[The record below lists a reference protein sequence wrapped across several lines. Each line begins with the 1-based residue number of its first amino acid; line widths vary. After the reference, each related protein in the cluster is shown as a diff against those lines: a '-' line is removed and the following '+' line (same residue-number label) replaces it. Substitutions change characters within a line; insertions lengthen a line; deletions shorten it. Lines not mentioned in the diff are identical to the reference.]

1 MHSSTNHSAKKDIR
15 IGLGSCGFMC
25 AWVSILAAILLIA
38 ASPTGAQVSV
48 PTARYNNQ
56 RSAVNNREKIL
67 TPSNV
72 RSGTFGKLFS
82 QFVDGDIYAQPLYL
96 PNVNISGAVHNV
108 VFVATGND
116 SVYAFDADSN
126 GGANAHPI
134 WQTNFLS
141 PGVTTSSDSSCNSLD
156 GAFGITGTPVIDP
169 STETMFVVAETIEDG
184 GSANVKRLHALDIT
198 SGLEKPG
205 SPIVIS
211 ASATVPGQGEVTFDG
226 RWENQRAGLLL
237 YKGVVYVAFA
247 PHCMER
253 IEQGWILG
261 YSYDE
266 SAFRQ
271 VFVFPTDSST
281 AQEARGAGLIGGETL
296 LMDESSNLFV
306 RMGSRRSSTANVPV
320 PESGD
325 SIVRLDISQG
335 PKVQD
340 YFTAATQSVRDNQS
354 QVLGS
359 GGILILPDQPGPDPH
374 LAILAD
380 KFQNI
385 YVVNRDNL
393 GHSSSSGN
401 NIVQQ
406 FKFDS
411 STLLTAPVYFD
422 GKVYFSGA
430 DDAIR
435 TYTMA
440 DGLLSGSSTDQTDDR
455 FEFPGAVPTI
465 SSNGTSDAVL
475 WAITSRAFS
484 SNASAV
490 LYAYDP
496 TNLGAG
502 PLYNSDQ
509 NSSDNPGGAI
519 RFAVPTVADGKV
531 YVGAAGQLSVFGSL
545 PTITGLS
552 PASGPPGTTVAITG
566 TNFGSTQGTST
577 VTFNGTAATVTS
589 WSATT
594 LVTSVP
600 TKTTTG
606 SVEVTVG
613 GIASNHVNFTVLT
626 KSSTMVATAAPA
638 DSDTAGKTSRNL
650 AIAQQTTGVA
660 GTFTLVQQ
668 VGVHVCNGSTTCN
681 IKVAATG
688 SNDLLVVTA
697 GSAAG
702 TSSLVTGVS
711 GGGTWAAPT
720 ACQTS
725 NGNWGSVSC
734 AYNLSSTSGAT
745 TITLTLSNTN
755 TYNVEFWEYSF
766 TSSSAS
772 LDALAATQQT
782 GNGSTVSG
790 VNLTLGGSNDVILQW
805 SECNATAVAAPYGDL
820 KATTNTAFA
829 DNENSINVAATNM
842 WSTTYSRSSCGQ
854 AGIAFAA
861 ISSTVPTITS
871 LSTASGAVG
880 APVTITGTNFGS
892 TQGSST
898 VTFNGT
904 AATVTSW
911 NAASLVTS
919 VPAGATTGNV
929 VVTIGGVASNGV
941 NFTVVPTASITTL
954 SVTSGPVG
962 TPVTITGTN
971 FGSTQGSSTLTF
983 NGTAATVT
991 SWSAASLVTSVPTG
1005 ATTGN
1010 VVVTVGGVASNG
1022 VNFTVVPTPR
1032 ITSLSTTSGPVG
1044 TPVTITGTNF
1054 GSTQGASTVAFNG
1067 TAATVTSWSATSLV
1081 ASVPTGA
1088 TTGSVVVTVGGVAS
1102 NGVNF
1107 TVTLAGAGTFT
1118 LVQQVGVHVCNG
1130 STTCNIKVAATGSND
1145 LLVVTA
1151 GSAAGTS
1158 SLVTGVSGGGTWAAP
1173 TACQTSNGNWGSV
1186 SCAYNL
1192 SSTSGATTITLT
1204 LSNTNTYN
1212 VEFWEYSF
1220 TSSSASLDALAATQQ
1235 TGNGSTVSGVNL
1247 TLGGSNDVILQWS
1260 ECNATAVAP
1269 PYGHLKATTNT
1280 AFADNENS
1288 INVAATNMW
1297 STTYSRSSCG
1307 QAGIAFA
1314 ATGSTG
1320 STVAT
1325 PTFSPGAGTYASAQT
1340 VTISSATSGATLC
1353 YTTNG
1358 ATPAANTPGTCSTG
1372 TALANGGTVT
1382 VSVSETLQAIGTE
1395 SDLTNSAVGSAAYV
1409 ITGVTPSITSLSTT
1423 SGPVGTPVTITGTN
1437 FGSAQGS
1444 STVTFNGTAATVTSW
1459 SASSLVTSVPTGATT
1474 GNVVVTVG
1482 GVASNGVNFTVTPSG
1497 GSSTFTIVQQVGV
1510 QNCAGSTT
1518 CSIKIAATGSNHL
1531 LVMTAGSASGTPSF
1545 VTGVS
1550 GGGTW
1555 TVPTGCQISN
1565 GDWGSVNCAYAL
1577 SSTSGATTITL
1588 TLSNS
1593 NSFHVVFWE
1602 YSFTAPSTSLDAIG
1616 AAQLSGNGSHVS
1628 GVNLGLSGS
1637 NDAILQ
1643 WSECN
1648 ATAVAPPY
1656 GHYIATS
1663 TGAFADNENSIN
1675 VAATNMWSTT
1685 YTLTVCGLGGLA
1697 FK

>member
-1 MHSSTNHSAKKDIR
+1 MLSDNPVSSSHQCFENRRPARTELSLTEDVTSQAQAQLGPMHSSTNRSAKKEIR
-15 IGLGSCGFMC
+15 IGLGSSGFMC

-96 PNVNISGAVHNV
+96 PNVKISGAVHNV

-169 STETMFVVAETIEDG
+169 STDTIFVVAETIEDG

-688 SNDLLVVTA
+688 SN
-697 GSAAG
+697 
-702 TSSLVTGVS
+702 
-711 GGGTWAAPT
+711 
-720 ACQTS
+720 
-725 NGNWGSVSC
+725 
-734 AYNLSSTSGAT
+734 
-745 TITLTLSNTN
+745 
-755 TYNVEFWEYSF
+755 
-766 TSSSAS
+766 
-772 LDALAATQQT
+772 
-782 GNGSTVSG
+782 
-790 VNLTLGGSNDVILQW
+790 
-805 SECNATAVAAPYGDL
+805 
-820 KATTNTAFA
+820 
-829 DNENSINVAATNM
+829 
-842 WSTTYSRSSCGQ
+842 
-854 AGIAFAA
+854 
-861 ISSTVPTITS
+861 
-871 LSTASGAVG
+871 
-880 APVTITGTNFGS
+880 
-892 TQGSST
+892 
-898 VTFNGT
+898 
-904 AATVTSW
+904 
-911 NAASLVTS
+911 
-919 VPAGATTGNV
+919 
-929 VVTIGGVASNGV
+929 
-941 NFTVVPTASITTL
+941 
-954 SVTSGPVG
+954 
-962 TPVTITGTN
+962 
-971 FGSTQGSSTLTF
+971 
-983 NGTAATVT
+983 
-991 SWSAASLVTSVPTG
+991 
-1005 ATTGN
+1005 
-1010 VVVTVGGVASNG
+1010 
-1022 VNFTVVPTPR
+1022 
-1032 ITSLSTTSGPVG
+1032 
-1044 TPVTITGTNF
+1044 
-1054 GSTQGASTVAFNG
+1054 
-1067 TAATVTSWSATSLV
+1067 
-1081 ASVPTGA
+1081 
-1088 TTGSVVVTVGGVAS
+1088 
-1102 NGVNF
+1102 
-1107 TVTLAGAGTFT
+1107 
-1118 LVQQVGVHVCNG
+1118 H
-1130 STTCNIKVAATGSND
+1130 

-1269 PYGHLKATTNT
+1269 PYGDLKATTNT

-1314 ATGSTG
+1314 AIS
-1320 STVAT
+1320 STV
-1325 PTFSPGAGTYASAQT
+1325 PT
-1340 VTISSATSGATLC
+1340 
-1353 YTTNG
+1353 
-1358 ATPAANTPGTCSTG
+1358 
-1372 TALANGGTVT
+1372 
-1382 VSVSETLQAIGTE
+1382 
-1395 SDLTNSAVGSAAYV
+1395 
-1409 ITGVTPSITSLSTT
+1409 ITSLSTA
-1423 SGPVGTPVTITGTN
+1423 SGAVGAPVTITGTN
-1437 FGSAQGS
+1437 FGSTQGS
-1444 STVTFNGTAATVTSW
+1444 STMTFNGTAATVMSW
-1459 SASSLVTSVPTGATT
+1459 NAASLVTSVPAGATT

-1482 GVASNGVNFTVTPSG
+1482 GVASNGVNFTVVPTASITTLSVTSG
-1497 GSSTFTIVQQVGV
+1497 PV
-1510 QNCAGSTT
+1510 
-1518 CSIKIAATGSNHL
+1518 
-1531 LVMTAGSASGTPSF
+1531 GTP
-1545 VTGVS
+1545 V
-1550 GGGTW
+1550 
-1555 TVPTGCQISN
+1555 
-1565 GDWGSVNCAYAL
+1565 
-1577 SSTSGATTITL
+1577 TITWDKL
-1588 TLSNS
+1588 W
-1593 NSFHVVFWE
+1593 F
-1602 YSFTAPSTSLDAIG
+1602 
-1616 AAQLSGNGSHVS
+1616 
-1628 GVNLGLSGS
+1628 
-1637 NDAILQ
+1637 
-1643 WSECN
+1643 N
-1648 ATAVAPPY
+1648 AREQHA
-1656 GHYIATS
+1656 HI
-1663 TGAFADNENSIN
+1663 
-1675 VAATNMWSTT
+1675 
-1685 YTLTVCGLGGLA
+1685 
-1697 FK
+1697 